1 MATKLT
7 DIDVEEVSFV
17 DKGANKGAK
26 ILLFKAGEPPTLETV
41 VTKYAEQMI
50 IGKAVSFDDAL
61 ATLEAFEEVR
71 EIEQE
76 FNRMFEALHRSINS
90 VIADPEISAK
100 RKQIEGRVKQFL
112 DEVKQRAKVAKAADN
127 DLTRSDAG
135 NTNREDTHMTP
146 QELEKK
152 FGDQETKITELTKR
166 AEAAEQKLVTAEA
179 EVKKAKETANTDP
192 DAELKKKLA
201 ALPEDVRKQFE
212 DVRKDNTD
220 LRKRVDAAED
230 AVQIAEFTKR
240 AAAEIS
246 TLPGTVEA
254 KARVLRLVS
263 KFEEADQKAAFEMLK
278 AGEQHAKL
286 VLAEKGATGTVEG
299 SAYTELEKKAREIAK
314 AENVTFEKGLDLA
327 TERHPELYRQY
338 KAETV

>member
-1 MATKLT
+1 
-7 DIDVEEVSFV
+7 
-17 DKGANKGAK
+17 
-26 ILLFKAGEPPTLETV
+26 
-41 VTKYAEQMI
+41 
-50 IGKAVSFDDAL
+50 
-61 ATLEAFEEVR
+61 
-71 EIEQE
+71 
-76 FNRMFEALHRSINS
+76 
-90 VIADPEISAK
+90 
-100 RKQIEGRVKQFL
+100 
-112 DEVKQRAKVAKAADN
+112 
-127 DLTRSDAG
+127 
-135 NTNREDTHMTP
+135 
-146 QELEKK
+146 
-152 FGDQETKITELTKR
+152 
-166 AEAAEQKLVTAEA
+166 
-179 EVKKAKETANTDP
+179 
-192 DAELKKKLA
+192 
-201 ALPEDVRKQFE
+201 VRKQFE

-240 AAAEIS
+240 ATADVP